1 MRRPT
6 PQTGSPRE
14 VSDDLVRRAP
24 LPTERAVLWKPLP
37 DSYHL
42 LASMMRSTEDQ
53 ALMFITQRAF
63 LQVERHLCSAPEL
76 ELGGFL
82 GGQLCECPRT
92 HRRYS
97 IVNTV
102 VPFAD
107 VGDPIGSRV
116 TPRAFETVQR
126 RLAAHGL
133 SMIGWYRNTSGL
145 GLQLLPDDVET
156 HLEYFN
162 EPWQTTMLVVPNSS
176 RPKGAFFTYDRRV
189 GRGYCIPF
197 YELFDEH
204 AAESNRL
211 ARTCV
216 CWTTYV
222 ASAPVEPLPIADREI
237 VETIVAPLRSPP
249 PDPEPREPI
258 DEWWDAIKDPWVRL
272 KDVAVSATR
281 REEKEPPVLE
291 RAGDTRPVV
300 RPAPPQQRA
309 PAVGAPKRPDR
320 ARTAHAV
327 TPPPARQPAPRNSS
341 ETTAEDAAPP
351 SARTAYE
358 DAIKR
363 VQRKLAEMESVDA
376 RSGAKTKWRRRGR
389 IALVVA
395 SLSFLAAIVLVTV
408 RPRSGQDAQ
417 AAVPAPA
424 SVGPE
429 NDVSLDENLADLA
442 GEATLGATV
451 DSLSDALVHYREIA
465 TSHRKGLVSCG
476 VLSRAYR
483 RVIRARTGVES
494 ARRQVGGVLTD
505 ADSIS
510 LSMIGAEFTHVAQ
523 THQRSGCP

>member
-53 ALMFITQRAF
+53 ALLFITQRAF

-133 SMIGWYRNTSGL
+133 SMIGWYRNTGGL

-162 EPWQTTMLVVPNSS
+162 EPWQTTMLIVPNSS
-176 RPKGAFFTYDRRV
+176 RPKGAFFTYDQRV

-216 CWTTYV
+216 GWTTYI
-222 ASAPVEPLPIADREI
+222 ASAPVEPLPVAEKEI
-237 VETIVAPLRSPP
+237 VETIVAPLRSAP

-258 DEWWDAIKDPWVRL
+258 DEWWDAIKEPWVRL
-272 KDVAVSATR
+272 KDVAVSAAR

-291 RAGDTRPVV
+291 RAGAARPVA
-300 RPAPPQQRA
+300 RPAPPQQRV
-309 PAVGAPKRPDR
+309 PAVGAPKSLDP
-320 ARTAHAV
+320 ARTTRPAAP
-327 TPPPARQPAPRNSS
+327 TPSKPPPPRKSA
-341 ETTAEDAAPP
+341 ETTVEDVATP
-351 SARTAYE
+351 ARAAYE

-363 VQRKLAEMESVDA
+363 VQRKLAEMESVEA

-389 IALVVA
+389 IALVVS
-395 SLSFLAAIVLVTV
+395 SLSFLAVIALATL
-408 RPRSGQDAQ
+408 RDRSGQNAQ
-417 AAVPAPA
+417 AAVPEAA
-424 SVGPE
+424 SVEPGT
-429 NDVSLDENLADLA
+429 DVSVDEDLPGLA

-465 TSHRKGLVSCG
+465 NSHRKGLVSCG

-483 RVIRARTGVES
+483 RVARARTGVES
-494 ARRQVGGVLTD
+494 ARRLVAGGVTA

-510 LSMIGAEFTHVAQ
+510 LSMIAAEFTHVAQ

>member
-14 VSDDLVRRAP
+14 VSDDLVRTTP
-24 LPTERAVLWKPLP
+24 LPVERSVLWKPLP

-53 ALMFITQRAF
+53 ALLFITQRAF

-133 SMIGWYRNTSGL
+133 SMIGWYRNTIGL

-156 HLEYFN
+156 HLAYFN
-162 EPWQTTMLVVPNSS
+162 EPWQTTLLIVPNAS
-176 RPKGAFFTYDRRV
+176 RPKGAFFTYDQRV

-216 CWTTYV
+216 GWTTYV
-222 ASAPVEPLPIADREI
+222 ASAPVEPLPVAEREI

-258 DEWWDAIKDPWVRL
+258 DEWWEAIKEPWVRL

-291 RAGDTRPVV
+291 RARDARPAA
-300 RPAPPQQRA
+300 RPAPPQQRVA
-309 PAVGAPKRPDR
+309 AVGAPKRPDR
-320 ARTAHAV
+320 ARTTRPVAS
-327 TPPPARQPAPRNSS
+327 PPAKQPAPRNSS
-341 ETTAEDAAPP
+341 ETTMEDAATPP
-351 SARTAYE
+351 ARTPYE

-376 RSGAKTKWRRRGR
+376 RSGAKTRWRRRGR

-395 SLSFLAAIVLVTV
+395 SLSFLAVIVLVTV
-408 RPRSGQDAQ
+408 RARSGQNAQ
-417 AAVPAPA
+417 PAVPAA
-424 SVGPE
+424 ATVGPE
-429 NDVSLDENLADLA
+429 TDVSPGERLPDLA

-465 TSHRKGLVSCG
+465 NTHRKGLVSCG

-483 RVIRARTGVES
+483 RVIRTRTAVES
-494 ARRQVGGVLTD
+494 TRRQVGGVLTD
-505 ADSIS
+505 ADSIG

>member
-6 PQTGSPRE
+6 PQTGAPRE
-14 VSDDLVRRAP
+14 VSDDLVRSAP

-53 ALMFITQRAF
+53 ALLFITQRAF

-126 RLAAHGL
+126 RLAGHGL

-156 HLEYFN
+156 HLAYFN
-162 EPWQTTMLVVPNSS
+162 EPWQTTMLIVPNSS
-176 RPKGAFFTYDRRV
+176 RPKGAFFTYDQRV

-216 CWTTYV
+216 GWTTYV
-222 ASAPVEPLPIADREI
+222 ASAAVEPLPIADREI

-258 DEWWDAIKDPWVRL
+258 DEWWDAIKEPWVRL

-291 RAGDTRPVV
+291 RARDARPAA
-300 RPAPPQQRA
+300 RPAPPQQRVA
-309 PAVGAPKRPDR
+309 TVGAPKRPDR
-320 ARTAHAV
+320 ARTTRPVAA
-327 TPPPARQPAPRNSS
+327 PPAKQPAPRNSS
-341 ETTAEDAAPP
+341 ETTMEDAATPP
-351 SARTAYE
+351 TRTPYE

-395 SLSFLAAIVLVTV
+395 SLSFLAAIVLATV
-408 RPRSGQDAQ
+408 RARSGQNAQ
-417 AAVPAPA
+417 AAVPGAAP
-424 SVGPE
+424 VGPE
-429 NDVSLDENLADLA
+429 TDVSVDEKLPDLA

-465 TSHRKGLVSCG
+465 NSHRKGLVSCG

-494 ARRQVGGVLTD
+494 TRRQVGGVLTD

>member
-14 VSDDLVRRAP
+14 VSDDLVRHSP

-53 ALMFITQRAF
+53 ALLFITQRAF

-102 VPFAD
+102 VPLAD

-156 HLEYFN
+156 HLAYFN

-176 RPKGAFFTYDRRV
+176 RPKGAFFTYDQRV

-216 CWTTYV
+216 GWTTYV
-222 ASAPVEPLPIADREI
+222 ASAPVEPLPVAEKEI

-249 PDPEPREPI
+249 PDPEAREPI
-258 DEWWDAIKDPWVRL
+258 DEWWDAIKEPWVRL

-281 REEKEPPVLE
+281 RDEKEPPVLE
-291 RAGDTRPVV
+291 RARDARPVA
-300 RPAPPQQRA
+300 RPASPQQRV

-320 ARTAHAV
+320 ARTTRPVAS
-327 TPPPARQPAPRNSS
+327 PPAKQPAPRTSL
-341 ETTAEDAAPP
+341 ETTLEDAAAPGR
-351 SARTAYE
+351 AAYE
-358 DAIKR
+358 DAIQR
-363 VQRKLAEMESVDA
+363 VQRKLAEMESVEA
-376 RSGAKTKWRRRGR
+376 RSGAKTRWRRRGR
-389 IALVVA
+389 VALVVA
-395 SLSFLAAIVLVTV
+395 SLSFLAVIALVTA
-408 RPRSGQDAQ
+408 RARSSRNAQ
-417 AAVPAPA
+417 AAVPAAAP
-424 SVGPE
+424 VGPGTE
-429 NDVSLDENLADLA
+429 ATVDANLPDPAR
-442 GEATLGATV
+442 EVTLGAMV
-451 DSLSDALVHYREIA
+451 DSLSDALVHYRQIA
-465 TSHRKGLVSCG
+465 NSHRKGLVSCG

-483 RVIRARTGVES
+483 RVIRTRTGVES
-494 ARRQVGGVLTD
+494 ARRQVSGVLTD